1 MVSDSSFY
9 ELTFPGGRLSLLEP
23 KVMGI
28 LNLTPD
34 SFHEDSRI
42 AADSEL
48 LLRAKQMIDAGA
60 SIIDVGGQST
70 RPGAERLDTKTEM
83 QRVIPAIGLLR
94 NSFPDICISI
104 DTFYSEV
111 AEEACASGANIVN
124 DISGGSLD
132 PNMFSSVAQ
141 LQVPYVLTH
150 IQGEPQTM
158 QHNPNYVDVVAE
170 VLNYFSQKIEELQSA
185 GVGARQ
191 IIVDP
196 GFGFGKSMHHNL
208 QLLRGLHLF
217 TTLNCPILVGLSRK
231 KSLQL
236 IVGKDASEALNATTV
251 ANTIALMNNASIVR
265 VHDVREAVEAVKI
278 VTAMNSA

>member
-9 ELTFPGGRLSLLEP
+9 ELTFPGGSLSLNEP

-28 LNLTPD
+28 LNITPD
-34 SFHEDSRI
+34 SFHTDSRI
-42 AADSEL
+42 LAESEL
-48 LLRAKQMIDAGA
+48 LERAKRMIDAGA
-60 SIIDVGGQST
+60 TILDIGGQST
-70 RPGAERLDTKTEM
+70 RPGAERLDAKTEM
-83 QRVIPAIGLLR
+83 QRAIPAIGMLR
-94 NSFPDICISI
+94 NAFPNVVLSI

-111 AEEACASGANIVN
+111 AAEACDAGANIIN

-132 PNMFSSVAQ
+132 PNMFSMVAQ

-158 QHNPNYVDVVAE
+158 QHNPTYEDVVAE
-170 VLNYFSQKIEELQSA
+170 VLNYFNEKIEQLRRL
-185 GVGARQ
+185 GAHQ

-196 GFGFGKSMHHNL
+196 GFGFGKSLQHNL

-217 TTLNCPILVGLSRK
+217 TTLNYPILAGLSRK

-236 IVGKDASEALNATTV
+236 LVGKDAGETLNATTV
-251 ANTIALMNNASIVR
+251 ANTIALMNNASILR
-265 VHDVREAVEAVKI
+265 VHDVSEAVEAVKI
-278 VTAMNSA
+278 VTAMNKA

>member
-9 ELTFPGGRLSLLEP
+9 ELTFPGGCLSLLEP

-111 AEEACASGANIVN
+111 AAEACASGANIVN

-185 GVGARQ
+185 GVDARQ

>member
-9 ELTFPGGRLSLLEP
+9 ELTFPGGSLSLNEP

-28 LNLTPD
+28 LNITPD
-34 SFHEDSRI
+34 SFHTDSRI
-42 AADSEL
+42 TAKSEL
-48 LLRAKQMIDAGA
+48 LERAKQMIDAGA
-60 SIIDVGGQST
+60 AILDVGGQST
-70 RPGAERLDTKTEM
+70 RPGAERLDAKSEIA
-83 QRVIPAIGLLR
+83 RAIPAITLLR
-94 NSFPDICISI
+94 DAFPNVCISI

-111 AEEACASGANIVN
+111 AAEACAAGANIIN

-132 PNMFSSVAQ
+132 PNMFSTVAQ

-158 QHNPNYVDVVAE
+158 QHNPAYEDVVAE
-170 VLNYFSQKIEELQSA
+170 VLNYFNEKIEQLQNM
-185 GVGARQ
+185 GARQ

-196 GFGFGKSMHHNL
+196 GFGFGKSLQHNL

-217 TTLNCPILVGLSRK
+217 TTLNCPILAGLSRK

-236 IVGKDASEALNATTV
+236 LVGKNAGETLNATTV
-251 ANTIALMNNASIVR
+251 ANTIALMNNASILR
-265 VHDVREAVEAVKI
+265 VHDVGEAVEAVKI
-278 VTAMNSA
+278 VTAMNKA